1 MTACENGDYPTVT
14 RILEGIGTFN
24 INVTDNLGRTALRLA
39 VENEHLEV
47 RNRIFSKLNQLYINF
62 LLIDA
67 CKVVQALLDKC
78 DSPIIREALLLS
90 IYLGHNQISES
101 ILKHA
106 KYKVFLDRKKL
117 GVNGDTDS
125 FWQTPS
131 SDDAQ
136 FPPDITPLMLAAQY
150 NRNEIVQ
157 ILLKNGDRITKPHD
171 FQCKCNE
178 CINRFKFDS
187 LRHAQSRLNSFRGLA
202 SESYISLASIDP
214 ILTAF
219 ELGYELRLL
228 STKEKY
234 FRNEYQI
241 LADNLSIY
249 CCKLLNNVRG
259 RDELEKVLHKTGKE
273 TEEKFRTLARFE
285 LALKYKEK
293 PVTHFNSRPQFDQSN
308 NILKIKFVAHSNCQQ
323 KLVEIWY
330 TGIMKM
336 TKMHQILVFVLGLLF
351 VLMLPMTSIAYMIV
365 PNSKVSV

>member
-1 MTACENGDYPTVT
+1 M
-14 RILEGIGTFN
+14 
-24 INVTDNLGRTALRLA
+24 
-39 VENEHLEV
+39 
-47 RNRIFSKLNQLYINF
+47 
-62 LLIDA
+62 
-67 CKVVQALLDKC
+67 
-78 DSPIIREALLLS
+78 
-90 IYLGHNQISES
+90 
-101 ILKHA
+101 
-106 KYKVFLDRKKL
+106 FLDRKKL

-178 CINRFKFDS
+178 CTNRFKFDS

-234 FRNEYQI
+234 FRNEYQL

-293 PVTHFNSRPQFDQSN
+293 PVIYLILIPLNSTMS
-308 NILKIKFVAHSNCQQ
+308 KIVC
-323 KLVEIWY
+323 
-330 TGIMKM
+330 
-336 TKMHQILVFVLGLLF
+336 
-351 VLMLPMTSIAYMIV
+351 
-365 PNSKVSV
+365 